1 MLVLDGRVVS
11 QVRRQ
16 KLKER
21 ASEFFTKAGRN
32 PHLVVVLVGDLTASV
47 VYVRNKEKACEQTG
61 IKSTRI
67 DLPATCT
74 QRDLNAVID
83 TLNQDP
89 LVDGVL
95 VQFPL
100 PAHLKAD
107 EVLMRLSPA
116 KDADGLTFQ
125 SLGLLWGG
133 KGTIAP
139 CTPKGVMS
147 ILEHYKIDPAGKRAV
162 VVGRSNIVGKP
173 MAYLLSEANATVT
186 ICHSR
191 TPDLSERTREGDI
204 VVVAAGRQGLLGKQ
218 DFKQGAVVIDV
229 GMHGTGQGTSGL
241 SGDVRYAELGSWV
254 SAATPVPGGVGP
266 MTITTL
272 LENTVTLAEMSL
284 NKK

>member
-1 MLVLDGRVVS
+1 
-11 QVRRQ
+11 
-16 KLKER
+16 
-21 ASEFFTKAGRN
+21 
-32 PHLVVVLVGDLTASV
+32 
-47 VYVRNKEKACEQTG
+47 
-61 IKSTRI
+61 
-67 DLPATCT
+67 
-74 QRDLNAVID
+74 
-83 TLNQDP
+83 
-89 LVDGVL
+89 
-95 VQFPL
+95 
-100 PAHLKAD
+100 
-107 EVLMRLSPA
+107 
-116 KDADGLTFQ
+116 
-125 SLGLLWGG
+125 
-133 KGTIAP
+133 
-139 CTPKGVMS
+139 MS
-147 ILEHYKIDPAGKRAV
+147 ILEHFKIDPAGKRAV

-241 SGDVRYAELGSWV
+241 SGDVRYSELGSWV